1 MRFGKNAVIW
11 LLAFVA
17 LSVVM
22 SFMENKTFS
31 SNYENLAFS
40 DFMNEVKG
48 KRIASV
54 TMSGAEVYSVATD
67 GKKYITYTQK

>member
-40 DFMNEVKG
+40 DFMNEV
-48 KRIASV
+48 
-54 TMSGAEVYSVATD
+54 
-67 GKKYITYTQK
+67 